1 MHSLKV
7 INLKFAFK
15 DFTEKNL
22 LAFVQDLVNGKIK
35 PKLKSGITWNINNGY
50 YYKLKEINQLVCTKF
65 IWVCGIKGH

>member
-1 MHSLKV
+1 LRSLKV

-35 PKLKSGITWNINNGY
+35 PKLKSGIT
-50 YYKLKEINQLVCTKF
+50 
-65 IWVCGIKGH
+65 